1 MGLVQNLRKK
11 FSSWVDRTLAELSSA
26 YITQL
31 AKQTTKKQDN
41 SSVTTS
47 SLKPWAMEHQ
57 HTTTATSSPDTSKRT
72 ILEETDEEVAN
83 IKQWAKKNRAETMA
97 IGETDNVKQEIEEWL
112 QEQAEDEGDVKR
124 DEVAQ
129 YKKTYVDI

>member
-11 FSSWVDRTLAELSSA
+11 ISNWVDKTLAELSSA

-47 SLKPWAMEHQ
+47 SLKPCPMEHQ
-57 HTTTATSSPDTSKRT
+57 HTTTVTSSQDTSKRIT
-72 ILEETDEEVAN
+72 LEETDEIVAH
-83 IKQWAKKNRAETMA
+83 IKQWATQKLEDAVT
-97 IGETDNVKQEIEEWL
+97 IGEKHALYKEFEEWIEL
-112 QEQAEDEGDVKR
+112 QDEDEC
-124 DEVAQ
+124 
-129 YKKTYVDI
+129 DIISVEFEESEQT

>member
-31 AKQTTKKQDN
+31 AKQTTKRQDN
-41 SSVTTS
+41 SSPTTS

-57 HTTTATSSPDTSKRT
+57 HTTTAISSPDTSKRT
-72 ILEETDEEVAN
+72 IFEDTDEVVAH
-83 IKQWAKKNRAETMA
+83 ITQWARKKLEDAVT
-97 IGETDNVKQEIEEWL
+97 IGEKDALYREFEEWIEL
-112 QEQAEDEGDVKR
+112 HDEDEC
-124 DEVAQ
+124 
-129 YKKTYVDI
+129 DIISVEFEESEQT